1 MTNIRLYALLAAL
14 LLGGWKMQAQEL
26 EPTEILP
33 SPTII
38 AYHLC
43 NWDDKNIL
51 LNGAV
56 LGDGLYVMKID
67 EEGHLR
73 CVYCDI
79 GEPGK

>member
-1 MTNIRLYALLAAL
+1 
-14 LLGGWKMQAQEL
+14 MQAQEL

-43 NWDDKNIL
+43 NWDDNNIL

-56 LGDGLYVMKID
+56 LGEGLSVHYSGGGTLAEDVSKW
-67 EEGHLR
+67 LAR
-73 CVYCDI
+73 NNVNAI
-79 GEPGK
+79 GII